1 MMQPTDLNAAFRA
14 QAGVV
19 TVGLLTVV
27 SVGVVAC
34 IALVITLF
42 YLVVQFVLLM
52 LRAISEVFTEIVFTW
67 STSDPFLR
75 ILILAALVYGGYRLY
90 RWRRAKKAGKEE

>member
-1 MMQPTDLNAAFRA
+1 MMQSTDFNAAFRA

-19 TVGLLTVV
+19 TVGLMTVV
-27 SVGVVAC
+27 SVGVAAC
-34 IALVITLF
+34 IAIVITLF

-52 LRAISEVFTEIVFTW
+52 LHAIGDVFTEITFTW

-75 ILILAALVYGGYRLY
+75 LLILAALGYLGYRLY
-90 RWRRAKKAGKEE
+90 QWRMKKGAKP

>member
-1 MMQPTDLNAAFRA
+1 MIQPTSADMLRVH
-14 QAGVV
+14 AGVM
-19 TVGLLTVV
+19 TIGLLTVV

-34 IALVITLF
+34 IAIIITLF

-52 LRAISEVFTEIVFTW
+52 LQAIKEVFTEITFTW

-75 ILILAALVYGGYRLY
+75 LLILAALVYGGYRLY
-90 RWRRAKKAGKEE
+90 QWRMKKVSKS

>member
-1 MMQPTDLNAAFRA
+1 MQPTDLNAAFRA
-14 QAGVV
+14 QTGVV

-34 IALVITLF
+34 IAIVITLF
-42 YLVVQFVLLM
+42 YLVVEFALLM
-52 LRAISEVFTEIVFTW
+52 LRATGEAFAEITFTW

-75 ILILAALVYGGYRLY
+75 MLILAALVYGGYRLY
-90 RWRRAKKAGKEE
+90 HHWRTKKGGRP